1 MDPLDVVS
9 FLLLSRTFPRSVFY
23 AVRTAEDSLR
33 VLQGDAGPSLP
44 LRLAGRLRA
53 ELEFADIREI
63 MDGDLERE
71 LFRFESAIRG
81 VSAAV
86 AAQYF
91 TSAHEFDL
99 HTLQVFPGEGRP

>member
-1 MDPLDVVS
+1 MDPVDVVS
-9 FLLLSRTFPRSVFY
+9 FLLLSRTFPRSVFF
-23 AVRTAEDSLR
+23 AIRAAEDALR
-33 VLQGDAGPSLP
+33 MLQGDAEPGLA

-63 MDGDLERE
+63 MDGDLEPE

-86 AAQYF
+86 GAQYF
-91 TSAHEFDL
+91 TNAHEFDL
-99 HTLQVFPGEGRP
+99 HTVQVFPGEGRA